1 MERFI
6 NILIID
12 CNDQHR
18 RGLKEILTGGGN
30 NILFAQTLADG
41 KALLQQKE
49 IGILL
54 INIDEIGASPEDQL
68 AEINALGQAK
78 SLYKIA
84 LTENPE
90 AGARMIKAHN
100 HGVID
105 FISYPVN
112 PALVKAKIDV
122 FKSLYYKD
130 LRINQLLSNI
140 FPTTVLNDLN
150 THNKFSPKRIEN
162 GVVLFT
168 DFIDFSVKAKKMKPI
183 RLLKSLEHYFIQF
196 DEIMRRYKLEKIKT
210 IGDAYMAIGGVTE
223 DVREP
228 AVRACLA
235 ALEIRDF
242 MHNER
247 DIAKALKRDFWEIRI
262 GLHMGPL
269 VAGIIGTNKISFD
282 VWGDTVN
289 IAARA
294 EQGSNSGCIT
304 VTSSVAQEI
313 QDYFEL
319 ESRGEV
325 PIHKRGGNIEM
336 FYLKELKNEHCLYG
350 EGKIASTA
358 LRLHCGLSPI
368 DFEHMRNDVVNRL
381 KALLPEDVIYHDV
394 SHTLNVEKAAER
406 YARLEGIDEDNILLL
421 RTAALYHDTGFILQ
435 YHHNEEFAIQMAES
449 YLPRFG
455 YSEEQ
460 IALISDMIRATESH
474 QEPQTLMAQIM
485 CDADHDYLG
494 RADYYTIANKLRL
507 ELENNNV
514 HMTDIEWI
522 EFQLRYLDNVHR
534 YYTETAQNIRLIGK
548 KQRIAELKMQLEIL
562 KKDV

>member
-12 CNDQHR
+12 CNDQYR
-18 RGLKEILTGGGN
+18 RGLKEILSGGGN
-30 NILFAQTLADG
+30 NILFAETLTDG

-54 INIDEIGASPEDQL
+54 INIDGIGTTSEEQL
-68 AEINALGQAK
+68 AEINALGHAK

-84 LTENPE
+84 LTEDAE
-90 AGARMIKAHN
+90 AGARLIKAHN

-105 FISYPVN
+105 FMSYPLN
-112 PALVKAKIDV
+112 PTLVKAKIDV

-140 FPTTVLNDLN
+140 FPSNVLNDLN
-150 THNKFSPKRIEN
+150 TYNKFSPKRIEN

-168 DFIDFSVKAKKMKPI
+168 DFIDFSVKAKKMKPL
-183 RLLKSLEHYFIQF
+183 RLLNSLEHYFIQF

-247 DIAKALKRDFWEIRI
+247 DIAMALKRDFWEIRI

-294 EQGSNSGCIT
+294 EQASNSGCISIT
-304 VTSSVAQEI
+304 TSVAKEI
-313 QDYFEL
+313 EQYFEL
-319 ESRGEV
+319 ESRGKV
-325 PIHKRGGNIEM
+325 PIHKRGGSMEM
-336 FYLKELKNEHCLYG
+336 YYLKELKNEHCLYG

-358 LRLHCGLSPI
+358 LRIHCGLSPI

-381 KALLPEDVIYHDV
+381 KALLPEDVIYHDI

-406 YARLEGIDEDNILLL
+406 YARLEGVDEENILLL

-435 YHHNEEFAIQMAES
+435 YDHNEEFAIQMAES

-460 IALISDMIRATESH
+460 ISLISDMIRATESH
-474 QEPQTLMAQIM
+474 QEPQSLLAQIM

-494 RADYYTIANKLRL
+494 RADYYSIANKLRI

-522 EFQLRYLDNVHR
+522 EFQLRYLVNVHR

-548 KQRIAELKMQLEIL
+548 KQRIAELQMQRDKL
-562 KKDV
+562 KNEL